1 MIIIVI
7 FYLPTC
13 VEKLNK
19 KYNIMINEL
28 TNNFYYSNWKIISYF
43 FSIKTYNNFEYKKN
57 LN

>member
-28 TNNFYYSNWKIISYF
+28 TNNFYYSN
-43 FSIKTYNNFEYKKN
+43 
-57 LN
+57 